1 MLSSADRAD
10 VEPPCAST
18 VAAVTPEECL
28 IIYGKA
34 WFEPDHARRV
44 DVLRQCCTED
54 IVFMDPALGRL
65 EGLDA
70 VSNMIGGDIGN
81 RGGPSDDAPTES
93 VERER
98 GRSGGGTSVD
108 VVTPIDVRHGFFRY
122 SFVWTMPDGS
132 KSGGTDFCELA
143 EDGRMKLITVW
154 PADDNFP
161 LPS

>member
-1 MLSSADRAD
+1 M
-10 VEPPCAST
+10 
-18 VAAVTPEECL
+18 
-28 IIYGKA
+28 A
-34 WFEPDHARRV
+34 WFESDHDRRV
-44 DVLRQCCTED
+44 EVLRKCCTED
-54 IVFMDPALGRL
+54 IVFMDPTLGRL

-70 VSNMIGGDIGN
+70 VSKMIGGYIGS
-81 RGGPSDDAPTES
+81 RGGADDSSAKSEGH
-93 VERER
+93 EA

-161 LPS
+161 LPSR